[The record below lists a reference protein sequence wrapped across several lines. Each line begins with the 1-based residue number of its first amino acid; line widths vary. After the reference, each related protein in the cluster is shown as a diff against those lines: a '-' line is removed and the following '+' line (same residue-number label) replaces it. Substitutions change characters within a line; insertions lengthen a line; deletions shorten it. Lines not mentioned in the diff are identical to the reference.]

1 MELLLVRH
9 GEPLVAVDQPEG
21 ADPPLSERGRQQALL
36 LAHYLA
42 EEHLDAVITSPL
54 RRARQTAE
62 PVAAAQD
69 ANLQIDE
76 DVAEFDRGY
85 HSYIPVEAL
94 KATDDARWHA
104 LREGR
109 LEAFAADPDAF
120 QVQAIK
126 AVDNVIAAHPGQKV
140 ALVCHGGIINAFL
153 GHMLSIPRLL
163 WFSPQYTSI
172 NRVMASRGGVRE
184 VLCLNEVAHL
194 RVEREPTR

>member
-1 MELLLVRH
+1 MELLLIRH
-9 GEPLVAVDQPEG
+9 GEPLVAVDQPDG
-21 ADPPLSERGRQQALL
+21 ADPPLSERGCQQSVL

-42 EEHLDAVITSPL
+42 EEHLDAIITSPL

-69 ANLQIDE
+69 TSLLIDE
-76 DVAEFDRGY
+76 NVAEFDRGY

-120 QVQAIK
+120 QSQAIG
-126 AVDNVIAAHPGQKV
+126 AVDNVIAAHPGQKI
-140 ALVCHGGIINAFL
+140 ALVCHGGIINAFI
-153 GHMLSIPRLL
+153 GHVLAIPRLL

-172 NRVMASRGGVRE
+172 NRVMASRAGVRE
-184 VLCLNEVAHL
+184 VVCLNEVAHL
-194 RVEREPTR
+194 RVEKEPTR